1 MLSSCG
7 KLILFGEH
15 AVVYGRPAL
24 ALGLPEGLRVRRLT
38 ATGGALRLRVP
49 AWQLAADDGQPGKPG
64 RVLRRLRQL
73 VPGPEVGFA
82 VEIDARLPAAAGLG
96 SSAALAVLL
105 VRCLA
110 RVRGQSLAAA
120 GVRAA
125 AHRLEHIFHGRPSGL
140 DDTVASFGGLCLFRR
155 GGPQRPDPSW
165 RRLGRDA
172 LQLPFAVPG
181 LVIGDSRVPRA
192 TAERVADVQRQHRA
206 EPARVEGLFDRM
218 AGCLRLGLAALAMGD
233 AAGLGA
239 AMNANQAALAELG
252 LSCPAIERLL
262 QLAARCGALGAKLTG
277 AGGGGCVVALAP
289 GREAAVAAAWR
300 EAGFG
305 VWRFG
310 PSAARQEVAE

>member
-1 MLSSCG
+1 VLSSCG

-24 ALGLPEGLRVRRLT
+24 ALGLPQGLRVQRLT

-49 AWQLAADDGQPGKPG
+49 AWRLAADDGQPGKLG
-64 RVLRRLRQL
+64 RVLRRLRRL
-73 VPGPEVGFA
+73 MPGPEDGFA

-125 AHRLEHIFHGRPSGL
+125 AHRLERIFHGRPSGL
-140 DDTVASFGGLCLFRR
+140 DDTVASFGGLCLFQR
-155 GGPQRPDPSW
+155 GGLDAGQPGW
-165 RRLGRDA
+165 GRLSPAA
-172 LQLPFAVPG
+172 LQLPYHVPG

-192 TAERVADVQRQHRA
+192 TAERVADVRRQHA
-206 EPARVEGLFDRM
+206 ADPERVEALFERM
-218 AGCLRLGLAALAMGD
+218 AGCLRRGVAALAARD

-252 LSCPAIERLL
+252 LSCPAIERML
-262 QLAARCGALGAKLTG
+262 QIAERRGAPGAKLTG

-289 GREAAVAAAWR
+289 GCEAAVAAAWR

-310 PSAARQEVAE
+310 PGAARREAAE